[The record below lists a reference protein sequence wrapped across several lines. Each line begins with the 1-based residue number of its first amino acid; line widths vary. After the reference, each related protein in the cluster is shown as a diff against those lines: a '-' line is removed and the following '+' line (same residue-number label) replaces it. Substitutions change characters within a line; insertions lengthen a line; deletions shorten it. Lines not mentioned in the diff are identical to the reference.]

1 MSEQTDNRPLAGQL
15 GLVTGA
21 SRGIGE
27 ATALALA
34 EAGMHVVLTA
44 RDDRALEAVEEKI
57 HAAGGSAKQ
66 GVWAAHG
73 FASFQEASRAVTTLP
88 GLALLC
94 VIAHRSPQSLPV
106 LSIFPVGNK
115 TYHFN
120 AIARFRRP
128 LSNFSSGAHSLSI
141 KTAMRLLDA

>member
-44 RDDRALEAVEEKI
+44 RDDRALEAFLLRPSRVRRRTWRI
-57 HAAGGSAKQ
+57 SGGVSTR
-66 GVWAAHG
+66 W
-73 FASFQEASRAVTTLP
+73 
-88 GLALLC
+88 
-94 VIAHRSPQSLPV
+94 
-106 LSIFPVGNK
+106 
-115 TYHFN
+115 
-120 AIARFRRP
+120 
-128 LSNFSSGAHSLSI
+128 
-141 KTAMRLLDA
+141 